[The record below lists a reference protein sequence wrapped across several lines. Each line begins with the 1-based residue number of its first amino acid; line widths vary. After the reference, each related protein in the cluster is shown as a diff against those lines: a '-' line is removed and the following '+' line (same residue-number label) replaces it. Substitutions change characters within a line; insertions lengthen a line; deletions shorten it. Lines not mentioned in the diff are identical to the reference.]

1 MKKKYNAIH
10 KPIHFVLIKNIHM
23 RYYLYLMYN
32 SQYSVMQFDSLQ
44 GILNHSEVSR
54 TTAKKE

>member
-1 MKKKYNAIH
+1 MKKKYNVTH
-10 KPIHFVLIKNIHM
+10 KFIHFVLIKNIHIK
-23 RYYLYLMYN
+23 YYLYLMCN

-54 TTAKKE
+54 TMAKKE